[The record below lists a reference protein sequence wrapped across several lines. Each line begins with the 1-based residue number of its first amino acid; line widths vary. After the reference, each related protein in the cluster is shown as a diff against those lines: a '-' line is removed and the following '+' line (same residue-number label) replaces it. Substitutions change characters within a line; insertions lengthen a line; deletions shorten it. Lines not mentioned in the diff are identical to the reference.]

1 MTTELKKFEDAYATM
16 VVASYEPLFLRWFS
30 GYGISIM
37 ANVMAYRLPVTAMMK
52 QHEGVAPAGQLD
64 LVGNAGKLILPS
76 TELMKNLGAGS
87 SGKEVNP
94 IDDMIENPKAAKV
107 EGFPDAK
114 QIGSTIQFSGL
125 KEVKFGAGAR
135 APAELRQAPDAG
147 FLRRTAD
154 FLKGKSQQMAQ
165 RMVAAKRPTFADQ
178 IPVPLVRGRGNAVL
192 PDDFDVKTE
201 KMALMKNMAST
212 IDNWLAAD
220 DGSSLD
226 NILAKNID
234 DAFLFWPGQVEE
246 ALSPIGI
253 AHFYRQLFFNTS
265 EGFGPIEQC
274 FTVAP
279 AETLEV
285 IYENVRKQ
293 SFEEIV
299 EVGEET
305 VSETAIE
312 QKNLDEVSDK
322 AASMLQND
330 ASVAISANFGV
341 QTPVY
346 QLGGSASASFS
357 TSSQRSRERTTKSLK
372 EVTTRASERI
382 QKSFTIKTRS
392 FEETTTTNT
401 TRRVIANPGEDP
413 VNYGLRR
420 VLRKVHVKMQD
431 LGPRLVWQLYIS
443 NPGEG
448 LARSR
453 FVHFREAGD
462 IAVPEIPPGV
472 PPIPEGGIDS
482 GTTSSSL
489 AWSSSRSTYYVRLV
503 ITAPAGRLITAVS
516 IDSITDLEGGG
527 KNDLAP
533 SPKNDVQWG
542 DGWDEATN
550 TYTMNVAILPGDAAS
565 VSVSY
570 TYAWDPSQ
578 DVMDAWETKRQ
589 EAYNALK
596 EEMLTEQFERQKT
609 LLTEQSKIRPRAAKA
624 LREEERYEVMNR
636 MISHLFAQPS
646 NPSQPSPLELETFHK
661 YFDIHGI
668 FTYMHPSWWKPRFS
682 VAVTGYAREAYPI
695 TAESEPAPIGASLG
709 WLMQLDG
716 DDRRN
721 EFLNSPWIRVCIP
734 MKPATERQAIRWL
747 ATYIEGERGYD
758 DQSGVL
764 KKLIADIEKRR
775 DDETKAADGPD
786 YAVVSADPGAPDSGL
801 KPQDVFPII
810 NQYDVTVPTDGFIYD
825 RLVIQED

>member
-1 MTTELKKFEDAYATM
+1 
-16 VVASYEPLFLRWFS
+16 
-30 GYGISIM
+30 
-37 ANVMAYRLPVTAMMK
+37 
-52 QHEGVAPAGQLD
+52 
-64 LVGNAGKLILPS
+64 
-76 TELMKNLGAGS
+76 
-87 SGKEVNP
+87 
-94 IDDMIENPKAAKV
+94 
-107 EGFPDAK
+107 
-114 QIGSTIQFSGL
+114 
-125 KEVKFGAGAR
+125 
-135 APAELRQAPDAG
+135 
-147 FLRRTAD
+147 
-154 FLKGKSQQMAQ
+154 
-165 RMVAAKRPTFADQ
+165 
-178 IPVPLVRGRGNAVL
+178 
-192 PDDFDVKTE
+192 
-201 KMALMKNMAST
+201 
-212 IDNWLAAD
+212 
-220 DGSSLD
+220 
-226 NILAKNID
+226 
-234 DAFLFWPGQVEE
+234 
-246 ALSPIGI
+246 
-253 AHFYRQLFFNTS
+253 
-265 EGFGPIEQC
+265 
-274 FTVAP
+274 
-279 AETLEV
+279 
-285 IYENVRKQ
+285 
-293 SFEEIV
+293 
-299 EVGEET
+299 
-305 VSETAIE
+305 
-312 QKNLDEVSDK
+312 
-322 AASMLQND
+322 
-330 ASVAISANFGV
+330 
-341 QTPVY
+341 
-346 QLGGSASASFS
+346 
-357 TSSQRSRERTTKSLK
+357 
-372 EVTTRASERI
+372 
-382 QKSFTIKTRS
+382 
-392 FEETTTTNT
+392 
-401 TRRVIANPGEDP
+401 
-413 VNYGLRR
+413 
-420 VLRKVHVKMQD
+420 
-431 LGPRLVWQLYIS
+431 
-443 NPGEG
+443 
-448 LARSR
+448 
-453 FVHFREAGD
+453 
-462 IAVPEIPPGV
+462 
-472 PPIPEGGIDS
+472 
-482 GTTSSSL
+482 
-489 AWSSSRSTYYVRLV
+489 
-503 ITAPAGRLITAVS
+503 
-516 IDSITDLEGGG
+516 
-527 KNDLAP
+527 
-533 SPKNDVQWG
+533 
-542 DGWDEATN
+542 
-550 TYTMNVAILPGDAAS
+550 MNVAILPGDAAS